1 MKVAVLILGL
11 TLAGCASHTAAIGEA
26 ASDVRTDVAV
36 AREHLGEARAAL
48 DRIDVHAATVHNH
61 LGHVSDDENPFVEA
75 LRYGSYIVGAAV
87 VGVVVFIINQRIK

>member
-1 MKVAVLILGL
+1 MKAAAAILAL
-11 TLAGCASHTAAIGEA
+11 TLGGCVSHTAAIGEA

-36 AREHLGEARAAL
+36 AKEHLGEARAAL

-87 VGVVVFIINQRIK
+87 VGALAFIIHQRTK